1 MYKCELDQL
10 SYFYPPIYLA
20 ARMIR
25 RTLFLAFVC
34 FVVSC
39 ASAFAQKP
47 ELVVQTGH
55 TGIYISHLAFSS
67 DGKMLATSGIPDAN
81 VCIWHIAWYM
91 RS

>member
-1 MYKCELDQL
+1 MM
-10 SYFYPPIYLA
+10 
-20 ARMIR
+20 RH
-25 RTLFLAFVC
+25 TLLLAFLC
-34 FVVSC
+34 IGIFC
-39 ASAFAQKP
+39 ADAFAQKP